1 MYKVP
6 NKVSPKMVSSCH
18 LIGCFA
24 VAASCQVLGRFT
36 DLHIYRF
43 TDLQIYRFT
52 DLQINS
58 GSKVLQV
65 PLAANAPPPHIAGQ
79 SPQNLPKL
87 PECCRNVSKY

>member
-36 DLHIYRF
+36 DL
-43 TDLQIYRFT
+43 QIYRFT

-65 PLAANAPPPHIAGQ
+65 PLAATAPPPQIAGQ
-79 SPQNLPKL
+79 SPQNLPTR
-87 PECCRNVSKY
+87 PECCRNVSKYQEH